1 MKNKNKLIFCISSL
15 LCLLLCAYLIC
26 CVIRTETKYDEYTYN
41 IEDFGDG
48 VYGIYQSFHSSIPAQ
63 NYETI
68 KVIYNGWV
76 HTIKG
81 SIQIFYTD
89 EQPKIIIKDFK
100 SYKSDEAILYVPSD
114 GIEYIQTM
122 IIR

>member
-68 KVIYNGWV
+68 KVIYNGGV

-81 SIQIFYTD
+81 SIQIFYTY

>member
-68 KVIYNGWV
+68 KVIYNGGV

>member
-1 MKNKNKLIFCISSL
+1 MKNRQKITLCIFSL
-15 LCLLLCAYLIC
+15 VVLLLCEYLIC
-26 CVIRTETKYDEYTYN
+26 WVIKTETKYDEYVYN
-41 IEDFGDG
+41 LEDFGDG

-68 KVIYNGWV
+68 KVIYNGGV

-81 SIQIFYTD
+81 NIQIFYTK
-89 EQPKIIIKDFK
+89 EQPKIIIKDFS
-100 SYKSDEAILYVPSD
+100 SYKPDEAILYVPSD